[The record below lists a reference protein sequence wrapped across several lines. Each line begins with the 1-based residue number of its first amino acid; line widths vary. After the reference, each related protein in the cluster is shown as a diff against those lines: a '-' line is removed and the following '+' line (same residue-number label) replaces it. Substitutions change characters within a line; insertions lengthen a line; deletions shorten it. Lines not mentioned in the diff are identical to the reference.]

1 MLTYMEYCLA
11 LNTFLKFTNQQNL
24 YLFPSQVTLF
34 TDIQRETFEP
44 QGPIRMFLFTT
55 DQYSGNIKVPITP
68 KTFFAK
74 KQKSIFLGRM
84 AKKLFF

>member
-55 DQYSGNIKVPITP
+55 DQYSGNIKRFIVLYKCNELHPIYQNGD
-68 KTFFAK
+68 KR
-74 KQKSIFLGRM
+74 L
-84 AKKLFF
+84 